1 MLKLKQHVSLV
12 RIASQ
17 IIDLGQSPISVSPSS
32 PSFPSPSLSVNQR
45 REVPSGPV
53 SDTFGKA
60 SASSPGHDS
69 NRGAKTAIFK
79 EALGHLNASTETEH
93 EAYRLAQLKIS
104 AQEVPNTKS
113 SKSRVT
119 VRV

>member
-1 MLKLKQHVSLV
+1 MLTVQISLTFAYRRLPICDKIRKLK
-12 RIASQ
+12 
-17 IIDLGQSPISVSPSS
+17 D
-32 PSFPSPSLSVNQR
+32 
-45 REVPSGPV
+45 
-53 SDTFGKA
+53 
-60 SASSPGHDS
+60 
-69 NRGAKTAIFK
+69 RGAKNAIFK
-79 EALGHLNASTETEH
+79 EALGHLNISTETEY